1 MQMLDSGNELT
12 ANGNREWT
20 RMRAANGREMIR
32 KKLKPNRRWTQIY
45 ADNIGFGYT
54 SCKKDVVDF
63 VEVYFCADQIRRGN
77 PEVQRRTIGKSF

>member
-1 MQMLDSGNELT
+1 MKT
-12 ANGNREWT
+12 
-20 RMRAANGREMIR
+20 ANGREMIR

-63 VEVYFCADQIRRGN
+63 IEVYFSVDQIPRGN
-77 PEVQRRTIGKSF
+77 PKVQRRTIVKSF